1 MFSHT
6 ELFITNTILSPV
18 CSSAAFTGERD
29 GFTALRLVSRGLWRA
44 GPLFRAVC
52 LKWWGISS
60 HEEPLCFWR
69 TLSLYTSS
77 IATSHSFTREREGE
91 RKRVKKD
98 RGLERDSEKRERS
111 FLADRD
117 KWCSS
122 LSCVWRYSREEG
134 QTKTLFLFP
143 PQTLEGRGLFLCSS
157 HEHCWIYAEVDTSI
171 AQ

>member
-60 HEEPLCFWR
+60 HEEPLCFEGHCHYTPPALR
-69 TLSLYTSS
+69 PLTHSLE
-77 IATSHSFTREREGE
+77 REREGE
-91 RKRVKKD
+91 RKRVKKGQ
-98 RGLERDSEKRERS
+98 RVGKRQWEKRKKLFGRQRQVVLIS
-111 FLADRD
+111 FMCLAVQSRGGTNQNPFSFP
-117 KWCSS
+117 SS
-122 LSCVWRYSREEG
+122 
-134 QTKTLFLFP
+134 
-143 PQTLEGRGLFLCSS
+143 
-157 HEHCWIYAEVDTSI
+157 DTRR
-171 AQ
+171 